1 MMGVIVNIFNKI
13 RYAIDRRKFLIS
25 VKMDSS
31 KASAIEHLQKD
42 RAAVDRD
49 LKILDDVIS
58 GEISRYAIRSGLCSV
73 LEIVGL
79 LYVKIYTNVG
89 YKHFSGS
96 NVYPIDGSI
105 IWFYRESNCANL
117 STEFYERRVE
127 LARHWAIQVR
137 KLLSDMDKYL

>member
-1 MMGVIVNIFNKI
+1 MNILKRI
-13 RYAIDRRKFLIS
+13 QHAINRRKFLMSI
-25 VKMDSS
+25 KMDPT
-31 KASAIEHLQKD
+31 KASAVEYLRKD
-42 RAAVDRD
+42 RSAVDRD

-58 GEISRYAIRSGLCSV
+58 GKISRYAIRNGLCSV

-105 IWFYRESNCANL
+105 IWFYRESDCSNL

-127 LARHWAIQVR
+127 LARHWATQVR
-137 KLLSDMDKYL
+137 KLLSDIDTYM